1 MTADK
6 SCNTEPQ
13 ILEMPAQRMAVV
25 YARGTPEEVFPRV
38 LPDLYGSV
46 RSINFELERKGSPT
60 FEVGGL
66 RTRYPDAH
74 LVPYTEW
81 TYVIGLPIPR
91 TVRSIPQRIGGIE
104 IKLETWE
111 YGTVAQIL
119 QSGKDNPDKDLVDC
133 LHRHIID
140 NGYEIVGVH
149 EEEYLM
155 DTDGKNTGTIF
166 RYRIREK

>member
-1 MTADK
+1 MAADK
-6 SCNTEPQ
+6 PNTTGPQ
-13 ILEMPAQRMAVV
+13 ILEMPAQKMAAV
-25 YARGTPEEVFPRV
+25 YARGAPEEVFPRV

-66 RTRYPDAH
+66 RTRFPDAH

-81 TYVIGLPIPR
+81 TYVIGLPVPQNI
-91 TVRSIPQRIGGIE
+91 RSVPQRIGGIE
-104 IKLETWE
+104 IKLEIWE

-119 QSGKDNPDKDLVDC
+119 QSVGDNPDNDSVDS

-155 DTDGKNTGTIF
+155 DADGKNNGTIF